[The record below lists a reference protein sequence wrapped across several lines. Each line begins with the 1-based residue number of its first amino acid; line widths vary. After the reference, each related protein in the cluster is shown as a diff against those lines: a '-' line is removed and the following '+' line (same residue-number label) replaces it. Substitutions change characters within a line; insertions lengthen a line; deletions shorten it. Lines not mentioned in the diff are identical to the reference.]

1 MKKKKPN
8 PIALLPIVVFL
19 VLYLGVGIYF
29 EYIHPVEGQMG
40 FYVMSVVVAF
50 MIALVVAFLQNG
62 KVSFDDKMK
71 ICAKGIGDENITIM
85 IFIFLMQVRD
95 PGPVP
100 HRLPDLH
107 VHGNQ
112 RRHNFRARP
121 NRGHRSAERRFQP
134 AFLHRYSRR
143 RSDVRR

>member
-62 KVSFDDKMK
+62 
-71 ICAKGIGDENITIM
+71 N
-85 IFIFLMQVRD
+85 
-95 PGPVP
+95 
-100 HRLPDLH
+100 
-107 VHGNQ
+107 
-112 RRHNFRARP
+112 RR
-121 NRGHRSAERRFQP
+121 
-134 AFLHRYSRR
+134 
-143 RSDVRR
+143 